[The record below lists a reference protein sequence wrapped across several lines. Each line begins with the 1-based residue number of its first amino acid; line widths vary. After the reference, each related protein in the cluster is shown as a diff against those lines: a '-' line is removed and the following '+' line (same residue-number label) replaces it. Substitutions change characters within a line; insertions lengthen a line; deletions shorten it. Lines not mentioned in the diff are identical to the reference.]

1 MSHSSIS
8 ANRSTPSKGVDNIY
22 PESEDLNN
30 KRACSQTYMNIQLVS
45 GPFHIIASLRQAQ
58 GTLPP
63 TPDSRNPTPRC
74 GFVRSRPDICPM
86 PDFQHPPFYLELGA
100 VVFNIFFLVF
110 LIREKRVCWIYGIV
124 ASLLSVALFLSMDK
138 PLYSE
143 SVLYVFYAGFGVYGW
158 INWSTSTEQEI
169 SIMEWGMREHVKAFL
184 VGAIGMVGLG
194 YFFSTRTDADVPYA
208 DAFSTSFSFVA
219 TYMEANKILSGWI
232 YWIVLNGF
240 TIWLYAYK
248 SAFLYS
254 GLMVAFAVM
263 SIVGYM
269 SWRRKFRNQT

>member
-1 MSHSSIS
+1 
-8 ANRSTPSKGVDNIY
+8 
-22 PESEDLNN
+22 
-30 KRACSQTYMNIQLVS
+30 
-45 GPFHIIASLRQAQ
+45 
-58 GTLPP
+58 
-63 TPDSRNPTPRC
+63 
-74 GFVRSRPDICPM
+74 M

-100 VVFNIFFLVF
+100 VVFNILFLVF

-143 SVLYVFYAGFGVYGW
+143 SVLYVFYVGFGVYGW
-158 INWSTSTEQEI
+158 INWSTGTEQEI